1 MKRTIKIAMTFLLTL
16 AFINCYCQ
24 HTIVEH
30 TSILSDDR
38 TYIDPIYKGDTL
50 FENEII
56 SNFKN
61 ELGKVKF
68 LGCEVYINKIGVP
81 TKVEFLGQ
89 IGKTK
94 NVQYVNMTKKIEKY
108 ILEKCRWRMPF
119 KNTKK
124 KKVVIGKSIYFTL
137 KDDL

>member
-1 MKRTIKIAMTFLLTL
+1 MKLTIKSTLTFLFVLIS
-16 AFINCYCQ
+16 INCYCQ
-24 HTIVEH
+24 CVTVEH
-30 TSILSDDR
+30 SSILNDNR
-38 TYIDPIYKGDTL
+38 VHIDPIYKGDTL

-81 TKVEFLGQ
+81 IKVEFMGQ

-94 NVQYVNMTKKIEKY
+94 NVQYVNMTKKIEIY
-108 ILEKCRWRMPF
+108 ILEKCRWRMPP

-124 KKVVIGKSIYFTL
+124 KKVVIGKSIYYTL
-137 KDDL
+137 KDNL